1 MEEMG
6 RGLPAYPTLFA
17 KFADTL
23 TGPTDSVAAVPEDPE
38 MDWEGELGV
47 VVGRTAYRV
56 SEDEAG
62 DCIAGFTVAILPLHP
77 GDLILTGTPG
87 GVGRARTPQ
96 VYLTAGDV
104 VTVTIDG
111 IGSLSTPIV

>member
-1 MEEMG
+1 MAD
-6 RGLPAYPTLFA
+6 LLFTPAHL
-17 KFADTL
+17 
-23 TGPTDSVAAVPEDPE
+23 VA
-38 MDWEGELGV
+38 
-47 VVGRTAYRV
+47 YV
-56 SEDEAG
+56 S
-62 DCIAGFTVAILPLHP
+62 TILPLHP